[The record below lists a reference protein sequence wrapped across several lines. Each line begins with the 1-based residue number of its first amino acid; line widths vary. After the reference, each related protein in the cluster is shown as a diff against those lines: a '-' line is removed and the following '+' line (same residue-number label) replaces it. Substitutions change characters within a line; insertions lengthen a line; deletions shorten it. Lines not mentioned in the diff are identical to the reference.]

1 MRSRGIEL
9 VVGLGFR
16 VGVSTEHIIAAV
28 REAVGDGVVVILATI
43 DRRVTEP
50 GLCDAA
56 AHFGVPVLGYSAAEL
71 AAVPVPNPSE
81 RVGSAVGTGSVAEA
95 AALLAGGGPLLTAK
109 RVVDGVT
116 VATARRIRLD
126 PGD

>member
-1 MRSRGIEL
+1 M
-9 VVGLGFR
+9 V
-16 VGVSTEHIIAAV
+16 AV
-28 REAVGDGVVVILATI
+28 IATI
-43 DRRVTEP
+43 DRRAEEP
-50 GLCDAA
+50 GICDAA
-56 AHFGVPVLGYSAAEL
+56 AYFGVPVLRYSAAEM

-116 VATARRIRLD
+116 VATARCVRLD